1 MIKFLSRAWVMFI
14 LGAVM
19 PSIVSAC
26 GVNSQCRVGDRHY
39 YIALPDNYDGR
50 TKIPALFF
58 AHGLQGSAL
67 GTIRNARLRQVSN
80 DLGIALIAI
89 KSIGVSWASK
99 NAPTGNARRERAEFA
114 YLDAVAQ
121 DATTRFAIDRE
132 RLVMAG
138 ASTGGMFTW
147 NVACHHNDAFAA
159 FIPMSGTFWTP
170 QPPSCKGPVTS
181 IVHFHGDNDQTVPL
195 TGRFARGVQ
204 QGSVPRSLA
213 MYRAYGEFRAP
224 RSRRVSGLRCEVSR
238 NRNKDI
244 LNFCLYSGGHSFRSS
259 NVGVGWRMLQAAGKI

>member
-1 MIKFLSRAWVMFI
+1 MKLWVRVWAI
-14 LGAVM
+14 VVLGVLAPTVGA
-19 PSIVSAC
+19 AC
-26 GVNSQCRVGDRHY
+26 GTNSQCKVGDRHY
-39 YIALPDNYDGR
+39 YISLPDNYDGR

-67 GTIRNARLRQVSN
+67 GTIRNTRLRQVSN

-89 KSIGVSWASK
+89 KSLGVSWASK

-121 DATTRFAIDRE
+121 DATKRFAIDGE

-147 NVACHHNDAFAA
+147 NVACHRSDAFAA

-170 QPPSCKGPVTS
+170 QPARCKGPVTS

-204 QGSVPRSLA
+204 QGSVPKSLA
-213 MYRAYGEFRAP
+213 MYRAYGDFRAP
-224 RSRRVSGLRCEVSR
+224 RSRRVSGLKCENSR
-238 NRNKDI
+238 NRKKDI

-259 NVGVGWRMLQAAGKI
+259 NVGVAWKMLQAAGKI